1 MRTQATVTKLQ
12 NEGTPRSPRSDRRP
26 GGPVVANEHRP
37 GRQNG
42 SSGERHQNEGHGRR
56 LMLAFEALDGFPA
69 LSESRSRLLSVISK
83 DHVATA
89 DVVTAVESDVALII
103 AVMRLANEG
112 RPPAERIETVVAAVE
127 RLTAQAVQSVA
138 NRVRTFDFFERSN
151 GWDTAPERFRLH
163 ALATQHTADRL
174 AAEVGYE
181 HRDRL
186 TVTSLLHDVGK
197 LVLMHAY
204 PGYIAQVKKEGQTPE
219 KRIHQERRELGVDH
233 ALVGGV
239 LARRWGL
246 PAAIA
251 TVIERH
257 HNPDATGEA
266 AFVRLADMLT
276 HYAHGAPV
284 APGEMLSCAR
294 ALGLGPEEL
303 RRVMYELPSARDQRQ
318 RMVDPCPLSGR
329 ELGVL
334 QRLAEGKVY
343 KQIAHELTLS
353 TSTVRTH
360 LHNIYG
366 KLGAVDRAQAV
377 LIATERGWL

>member
-1 MRTQATVTKLQ
+1 MPTQATATKQ
-12 NEGTPRSPRSDRRP
+12 AHASESAQD
-26 GGPVVANEHRP
+26 PVLRAARVHAP
-37 GRQNG
+37 VD
-42 SSGERHQNEGHGRR
+42 RHQNEGHGRR
-56 LMLAFEALDGFPA
+56 LMLAFEALDAFPA
-69 LSESRSRLLSVISK
+69 LSESRERLLSAISK
-83 DHVATA
+83 ENVATA
-89 DVVTAVESDVALII
+89 DVVSAVESDVALII
-103 AVMRLANEG
+103 AVMRLANDARG
-112 RPPAERIETVVAAVE
+112 SADRVETVVAAVE
-127 RLTAQAVQSVA
+127 RLTPQAVHGLA
-138 NRVRTFDFFERSN
+138 NRVRTFDFFERSG

-163 ALATQHTADRL
+163 ALATQQAADRL

-204 PGYIAQVKKEGQTPE
+204 PGYATEVQKGERTPE
-219 KRIHQERRELGVDH
+219 KRIHRERRELGVDH

-246 PAAIA
+246 PGSIA

-257 HNPDATGEA
+257 HNADVTGEVA
-266 AFVRLADMLT
+266 IVRLADMLA
-276 HYAHGAPV
+276 HYAHGSPV
-284 APGEMLSCAR
+284 APAEMLTCAR

-303 RRVMYELPSARDQRQ
+303 RRVMYELPNSSVPRQ
-318 RMVDPCPLSGR
+318 RAIDPCPLSGR

>member
-1 MRTQATVTKLQ
+1 MSKQVVMRTQATATKPTHGSD
-12 NEGTPRSPRSDRRP
+12 EGSSSLAVKRRP
-26 GGPVVANEHRP
+26 
-37 GRQNG
+37 NG
-42 SSGERHQNEGHGRR
+42 SPGSGERHQNEGHGHR
-56 LMLAFEALDGFPA
+56 LMLAFEALDAFPA
-69 LSESRSRLLSVISK
+69 LSESRTRLLSVISK
-83 DHVATA
+83 DNVATA
-89 DVVTAVESDVALII
+89 DIVSTVESDVALII
-103 AVMRLANEG
+103 AVMRLANDVQG
-112 RPPAERIETVVAAVE
+112 VGERVETVVAAVD
-127 RLTAQAVQSVA
+127 RLTPQAVQGLAS
-138 NRVRTFDFFERSN
+138 RVRTFDFFERSN

-163 ALATQHTADRL
+163 ALATQQAADRL

-204 PGYIAQVKKEGQTPE
+204 PGYVVEVQKLGQTPE
-219 KRIHQERRELGVDH
+219 KRIQQERRELGVDH

-246 PAAIA
+246 PATIA

-257 HNPDATGEA
+257 HNAEVTGEA
-266 AFVRLADMLT
+266 AFVRLADMLA

-284 APGEMLSCAR
+284 APAEMLSCAR

-303 RRVMYELPSARDQRQ
+303 RRVMYELPNTQQRQ
-318 RMVDPCPLSGR
+318 RMVDPCPLSAR

>member
-1 MRTQATVTKLQ
+1 MRTQATATKPTH
-12 NEGTPRSPRSDRRP
+12 GSDEENHSLVVKRRP
-26 GGPVVANEHRP
+26 SAPSG
-37 GRQNG
+37 
-42 SSGERHQNEGHGRR
+42 SGERHHNEGHGRR
-56 LMLAFEALDGFPA
+56 LMLAFEALDAFPA

-83 DHVATA
+83 DNVATA
-89 DVVTAVESDVALII
+89 DVVSAVESDVALII
-103 AVMRLANEG
+103 AVMRLANDVEG
-112 RPPAERIETVVAAVE
+112 PGERVETAVEAVE
-127 RLTAQAVQSVA
+127 RLTPQAVQGLA
-138 NRVRTFDFFERSN
+138 NRVRTFDFFECSN

-163 ALATQHTADRL
+163 ALATQRAADRL

-197 LVLMHAY
+197 LVLVHAY
-204 PGYIAQVKKEGQTPE
+204 PGYVAEVQKGAQTPE
-219 KRIHQERRELGVDH
+219 KRIQQERRELGVDH

-246 PAAIA
+246 PPTLA

-257 HNPDATGEA
+257 HNADASGEA
-266 AFVRLADMLT
+266 AFVRLADMLA

-284 APGEMLSCAR
+284 APAEMLSCAR

-303 RRVMYELPSARDQRQ
+303 RRVMYELPNTGGQRQ
-318 RMVDPCPLSGR
+318 RMVDPCPLSAR